1 MKHALSIVCLLLST
15 ACSEYGVSEM
25 EQEDGS
31 WFDKSTDR
39 WDDDEQSSE
48 DDFDTGDSFDTG
60 FVESESPDEPD
71 VPEWES
77 EDESDEDDSD
87 EDEYDASDD
96 DDTDTDSSGG
106 SSGSGSSGSG
116 SSGSGSSGSGGSGSG
131 GGSPSESPG
140 STSSSARSIYTGEL
154 VINEIMIYPRSVDD
168 AQGEWVEFKNVSG
181 DWLDLADYR
190 LADRGV
196 DDVEISPVSSGSL
209 IVPPD
214 AYVVICA
221 EADFWDNGGVDCDGT
236 IRYWTMGDGF
246 ALSNSE
252 DEVQLLN
259 RWGSIIDEVRYSEG
273 FAAEGGSMGLN
284 RDRISASDNDR
295 ASNWCEQY
303 SSMSFGDSGT
313 PGEENDRC
321 W

>member
-31 WFDKSTDR
+31 WFDKSSDR
-39 WDDDEQSSE
+39 WDDDEQASE
-48 DDFDTGDSFDTG
+48 DVFDTGDSFDTG
-60 FVESESPDEPD
+60 FVEPENPDEQD

-77 EDESDEDDSD
+77 EDESDEEESDEEESDDS
-87 EDEYDASDD
+87 EDD
-96 DDTDTDSSGG
+96 DPDTDSSGGSGG

-116 SSGSGSSGSGGSGSG
+116 SSGSGSGSG

-140 STSSSARSIYTGEL
+140 SSSSSARAVYTGEL

-196 DDVEISPVSSGSL
+196 DDVEISQVSAGSL
-209 IVPPD
+209 IVPPN

-236 IRYWTMGDGF
+236 VHYWTMGDGF

-295 ASNWCEQY
+295 ASNWCDQY